1 MKEVKKIRPK
11 RSIYFFLALAVIGV
25 SVYAG
30 AALIKQQV
38 SIKEKEEELASLNEQ
53 LIVQNIKND
62 EIKRVYDST
71 DEENKE
77 YIEKIAR
84 EEYDYAKIG
93 ERIFVNIAGD

>member
-11 RSIYFFLALAVIGV
+11 RSIYFFLVLAVI
-25 SVYAG
+25 SIAVYAG

-38 SIKEKEEELASLNEQ
+38 SIKEKEEELENLKSQ

-62 EIKRVYDST
+62 EIKQVYNST
-71 DEENKE
+71 DDENKE
-77 YIEKIAR
+77 YIERIAR